1 MSNSELI
8 QDLALAIDRGHLR
21 LVYQPQV
28 HLATRQVL
36 AWEALSRWSH
46 PRWGEVSPERF
57 IPLAEE
63 QGCIDRLG
71 RWVWQQVKQD
81 LPNLLRIAPNSR
93 VAINVSMVE
102 LKSPQFFPHL
112 QILLKNSFRTDS
124 HRLEIELTESAF
136 SGLHET
142 LVQPF
147 EELQRLG
154 VTLAMDDFGTGH
166 SDLNRLI
173 SLPFNHIKLDK
184 RFCRGLSAATGATE
198 IQAAVELAQ
207 RLGIELTAEGVE
219 TPEQHQM
226 LLALGVQ
233 RGQGYFYGAPQS
245 LSQWTSAR

>member
-71 RWVWQQVKQD
+71 QWVWQQVKQD
-81 LPNLLRIAPNSR
+81 LPDLLRIAPNSR

-112 QILLKNSFRTDS
+112 QTLLKNTFRTDS

-184 RFCRGLSAATGATE
+184 RFCRGLSAATGVTD
-198 IQAAVELAQ
+198 IQAAVALAQ

-219 TPEQHQM
+219 TLEQHQM